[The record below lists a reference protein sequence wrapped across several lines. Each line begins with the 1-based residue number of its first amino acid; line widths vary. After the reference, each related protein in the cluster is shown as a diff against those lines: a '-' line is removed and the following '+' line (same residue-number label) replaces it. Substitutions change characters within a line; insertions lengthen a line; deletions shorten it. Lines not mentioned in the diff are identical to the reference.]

1 MNLEKPNDFKRIKKI
16 NDLDNYTKYI
26 VFTNNFRGNTNIFD
40 VLKKKFNLEF
50 IDFSLECFWILYVND
65 TLTDES
71 IDIGTDV
78 FNLKLG
84 NLKKN
89 TNEILINEVTD
100 IKNDIEQYK
109 KNVLEDSVT
118 KLYKS
123 YRLIENNIILYKNY
137 LEKKNHNLFIAN
149 NIDFDEDNL
158 NDKELE
164 IEKKRRLI
172 SYNKELQ
179 GKIDILNTRIQ
190 QINKE
195 YENIKADNKYNTL
208 PIKLTERKEW
218 RDIAVCIHLFNISL
232 WDDIYSFVKNLEEFD
247 LNIDLYVN
255 ISANDDQMFTT
266 FVYTEL
272 ERNIKQCKMFKNIY
286 ITHSDNRGMDIG
298 GFFITYNK
306 MLNLGLRYHQII
318 KIHSK
323 TNDNWRYAMLYALL
337 GNRKIIE
344 NNLRLMKNTSVGMI
358 GNDKISLNYVL
369 SVNKRSY
376 KYIFNYFKYFGLK
389 YTDNY
394 GYFVPGTIF
403 WVKGEIFDYFFDK
416 DILLKCYNEFLPN
429 YCGSF
434 INNTEGKPHAFE
446 RFFGVL
452 VKAYGK
458 KVITFDTKL

>member
-1 MNLEKPNDFKRIKKI
+1 M
-16 NDLDNYTKYI
+16 
-26 VFTNNFRGNTNIFD
+26 
-40 VLKKKFNLEF
+40 
-50 IDFSLECFWILYVND
+50 
-65 TLTDES
+65 
-71 IDIGTDV
+71 
-78 FNLKLG
+78 
-84 NLKKN
+84 
-89 TNEILINEVTD
+89 
-100 IKNDIEQYK
+100 
-109 KNVLEDSVT
+109 
-118 KLYKS
+118 
-123 YRLIENNIILYKNY
+123 
-137 LEKKNHNLFIAN
+137 
-149 NIDFDEDNL
+149 
-158 NDKELE
+158 
-164 IEKKRRLI
+164 I

-255 ISANDDQMFTT
+255 ISANDDQMFNT